1 MDWDRFRAYL
11 ENPILVKHLRS
22 RLRKEPLI
30 ASVVVVVVLCLC
42 IAWAAFQVPRLAG
55 GNTIGL
61 LFTLQTIILVIMG
74 AAQVASSIGS
84 ARASGILD
92 FHRVSPLTTNEL
104 TLGFFFGAPIREYLL
119 FACTLPFSAL
129 FLITQ
134 FLSMRGFIQL
144 MIVLFATAWTLHG
157 LALLS
162 GLISKVKVNSAIGGG
177 GVILVVFFFGLP
189 LVAGGIFSSQFVE
202 QDARLTFFGI
212 SLPWLAVVLLYE
224 IAVLFFL
231 FLATRRRMES
241 DRAHTL
247 SKPQAIG
254 ALATMAV
261 LALGGIWGLDDF
273 DLAATCLLYVLLV
286 ISILLVMM
294 VTPNRSDYLKG
305 LRRLRKQGR
314 TNLPV
319 WDDMALNRVILA
331 VACAIVLAAA
341 TFAVSGASDP
351 RLGLR
356 GQLPR
361 SFPLAIATAV
371 VTIAYFGLALQ
382 FFLLWIRTRGIIFFC
397 LFLFLTWLVPLLA
410 GAIVGM
416 ASPMP
421 GPESQVVAS
430 LSPLVGIAMIAAPGV
445 PESYRMAIQ
454 ATAITPALFFA
465 FVFNGLY
472 NVARRRIHDEAMVPA
487 SQSSDKVFA
496 GLHPV
501 SIES

>member
-1 MDWDRFRAYL
+1 MDWDRIRAYL

-30 ASVVVVVVLCLC
+30 ASVVVVVVLCWF
-42 IAWAAFQVPRLAG
+42 IAWAALQVPRMAG

-74 AAQVASSIGS
+74 AAQVASSISS

-129 FLITQ
+129 FLFTR
-134 FLSMRGFIQL
+134 FLSVRGFIQL
-144 MIVLFATAWTLHG
+144 MIVLFATAWILHG

-162 GLISKVKVNSAIGGG
+162 GLISKVKLNNAIGGG
-177 GVILVVFFFGLP
+177 GVILVVFFFGGP
-189 LVAGGIFSSQFVE
+189 LAAGGIFSSQFVE
-202 QDARLTFFGI
+202 QDARMTFFGI

-241 DRAHTL
+241 ELAHPL

-254 ALATMAV
+254 ALSAVAV
-261 LALGGIWGLDDF
+261 LALGGIWRLEDF
-273 DLAATCLLYVLLV
+273 DLVATCFLYGLLV
-286 ISILLVMM
+286 IAILLVMM

-305 LRRLRKQGR
+305 LRRVRKQGR

-319 WDDMALNRVILA
+319 WDDLALNRVFLS
-331 VACAIVLAAA
+331 VACAIVLVAA
-341 TFAVSGASDP
+341 TFAMSGAGNP
-351 RLGLR
+351 QIGLR

-361 SFPLAIATAV
+361 SFPLAIATTV

-382 FFLLWIRTRGIIFFC
+382 FFLLWFRMRGIMFFC

-430 LSPLVGIAMIAAPGV
+430 LSPLVGIAMIAEPAV
-445 PESYRMAIQ
+445 PESHRMAIQ
-454 ATAITPALFFA
+454 AAALTPALFFA

-472 NVARRRIHDEAMVPA
+472 NVARRRVHDEAMVPA
-487 SQSSDKVFA
+487 SQSSEKVFVD
-496 GLHPV
+496 LQPV
-501 SIES
+501 AVES